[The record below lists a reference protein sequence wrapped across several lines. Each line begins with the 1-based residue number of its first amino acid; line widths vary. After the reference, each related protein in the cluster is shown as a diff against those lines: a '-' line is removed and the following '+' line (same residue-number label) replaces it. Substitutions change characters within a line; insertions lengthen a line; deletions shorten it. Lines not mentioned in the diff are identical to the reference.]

1 MPSIKMYKGG
11 EIPLEFHKVRVVQ
24 RVKLLPIEERYK
36 ALLKAGF
43 NPYMMDSEDVFIDML
58 TDSGTN
64 AMTDTQLAAMMRA
77 DDAYSGSASHRRLT
91 EAVREVL
98 GKEYTQ
104 PAHQGRAAEHVIMR
118 ALVKEGDV
126 VPMNYHFGST
136 VNHIRLRGG
145 REVELVRDEAFNTQ
159 SSDLFKGNVDIDKL
173 VKTIEEVGPEHIPF
187 IRMEASTN
195 LIGGQPFSMKNYKEV
210 RAVADR
216 YGLKILLDATLLA
229 ENAYMILVREPE
241 YKNSSLAAI
250 LKEMASLSDILY
262 FSARKF
268 TSTRGGA
275 ICTND
280 RVLYRKLS
288 AIVAVFEG
296 YPSYGGMSMKEMEA
310 MTVGLYE
317 AREEDI
323 ICQSV
328 QFIKYFVDEALK
340 RGLPVVTPAG
350 ILGAHLD
357 AERFLPHLDK
367 RTDLLDCALTTAF
380 YLVSG
385 VRTNE
390 GGTASEVT
398 ADDPDYLA
406 DLELVRLAFP
416 RRVLTL
422 SQTLYVLDRLE
433 WLWDNKDLIGPMRFI
448 EDPDGL
454 PLTFRSACE
463 PVGDWCQ
470 KLMAKYRQD
479 FGEL

>member
-1 MPSIKMYKGG
+1 MPNIKMYKGG

-24 RVKLLPIEERYK
+24 RVKLLSLEERLE
-36 ALLKAGF
+36 ALKKAGF

-64 AMTDTQLAAMMRA
+64 AMTDTQLASMMRA
-77 DDAYSGSASHRRLT
+77 DDAYSGSASHHRLI
-91 EAVREVL
+91 EAVKEVL

-118 ALVKEGDV
+118 ALVKEGDI

-145 REVELVRDEAFNTQ
+145 KEVELLKDEAFNTQ
-159 SSDLFKGNVDIDKL
+159 STELFKGNVNIEKL
-173 VKTIEEVGPEHIPF
+173 IQTIEEVGPERIPF

-195 LIGGQPFSMKNYKEV
+195 LIGGQPFSMKNYEEV
-210 RAVADR
+210 RAVADK

-241 YKNSSLAAI
+241 YKNSSLAEI
-250 LKEMASLSDILY
+250 IKKMASLSDILY

-280 RVLYRKLS
+280 RVLYRKFS

-310 MTVGLYE
+310 MTIGLYE

-323 ICQSV
+323 TCQSV
-328 QFIKYFVDEALK
+328 QFIKFFVDEAVK

-357 AERFLPHLDK
+357 AQRFLPHLG
-367 RTDLLDCALTTAF
+367 RHDLLDCCLTTAI
-380 YLVSG
+380 YLASG
-385 VRTNE
+385 VRANE
-390 GGTASEVT
+390 GGTASEVC
-398 ADDPDYLA
+398 DGNPDFLA
-406 DLELVRLAFP
+406 DMELVRLAFP
-416 RRVLTL
+416 RRVFTM
-422 SQTLYVLDRLE
+422 SQALYVLDRLE
-433 WLWDNKDLIGPMRFI
+433 WIWDNKELIGPMRFI
-448 EDPDGL
+448 KDPDGL
-454 PLTFRSACE
+454 PLTFRSATE
-463 PVGDWCQ
+463 PVGDWCE
-470 KLMAKYRQD
+470 KFMAKYKEE
-479 FGEL
+479 FGDR